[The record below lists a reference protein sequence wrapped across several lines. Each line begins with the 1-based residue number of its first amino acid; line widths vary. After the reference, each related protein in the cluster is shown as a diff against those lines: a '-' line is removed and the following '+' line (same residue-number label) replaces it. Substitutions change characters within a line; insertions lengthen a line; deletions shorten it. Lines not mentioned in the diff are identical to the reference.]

1 MVVVYAAPGA
11 ISDASRNNDRNHTLP
26 GNRSLERSFR
36 YQAPDPSVFS
46 DFLYVGSGG
55 VSASYSPVTSSTQT
69 NQNESHDKEDTMGAR
84 ESKVSSPPNFRYL
97 PTNPDIFKLPEDEP
111 DSQAPDQ
118 GPEYVFMFGSLTSL
132 LKRVETNVLH
142 RFGQWYYKNNITEDV
157 VVTRRHKLA
166 ETESIKECI
175 VCAETKGL
183 QYFPDRS
190 ISKACEH
197 PPHTCLDCVKKSIKV
212 NFENRKWN
220 EIHCP
225 ECQAVM
231 QFEDVER
238 HADKATLE
246 K

>member
-1 MVVVYAAPGA
+1 MSKLQSTSRHHTYAYLENHMPYTQQLHGPKAFAHQTIDRPGSFILSSSVVVASCSVNQRVSSAIRDSRMVVVYAAPGA

-132 LKRVETNVLH
+132 
-142 RFGQWYYKNNITEDV
+142 Q
-157 VVTRRHKLA
+157 
-166 ETESIKECI
+166 S
-175 VCAETKGL
+175 
-183 QYFPDRS
+183 YF
-190 ISKACEH
+190 
-197 PPHTCLDCVKKSIKV
+197 
-212 NFENRKWN
+212 
-220 EIHCP
+220 
-225 ECQAVM
+225 
-231 QFEDVER
+231 
-238 HADKATLE
+238 
-246 K
+246 